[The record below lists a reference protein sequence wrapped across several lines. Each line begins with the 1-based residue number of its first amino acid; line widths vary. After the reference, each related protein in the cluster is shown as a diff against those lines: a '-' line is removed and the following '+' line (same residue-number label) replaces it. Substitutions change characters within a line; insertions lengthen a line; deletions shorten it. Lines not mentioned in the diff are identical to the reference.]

1 MIYFKPNIFILCAEK
16 QICEKELMVLPVL
29 FNKSINSSFTKMPF
43 LFCGNRQD
51 RFKLL
56 YWDGDGF
63 LLCYKRIENGKLKWP
78 RTKDEVRTLT
88 NQQVRWLLEGLS
100 IDQPR
105 AILPGK
111 KEFLS
116 WGLTQ
121 KCVEP
126 LFLVRFLWYSV
137 TKSVRFKV
145 VKNFGN
151 YRYVASVASRS
162 P

>member
-1 MIYFKPNIFILCAEK
+1 
-16 QICEKELMVLPVL
+16 MVLPVL
-29 FNKSINSSFTKMPF
+29 FNKSINSSFTKMPLF

-111 KEFLS
+111 KGVF
-116 WGLTQ
+116 
-121 KCVEP
+121 
-126 LFLVRFLWYSV
+126 
-137 TKSVRFKV
+137 
-145 VKNFGN
+145 
-151 YRYVASVASRS
+151 
-162 P
+162 

>member
-1 MIYFKPNIFILCAEK
+1 MLYDLLQTKHIYIVCGKTDLRKGIDGLASLIQQEYQL
-16 QICEKELMVLPVL
+16 ELYEDAV
-29 FNKSINSSFTKMPF
+29 F

-111 KEFLS
+111 KEFFKL
-116 WGLTQ
+116 GLTQ
-121 KCVEP
+121 KMC
-126 LFLVRFLWYSV
+126 
-137 TKSVRFKV
+137 
-145 VKNFGN
+145 
-151 YRYVASVASRS
+151 
-162 P
+162 

>member
-1 MIYFKPNIFILCAEK
+1 
-16 QICEKELMVLPVL
+16 MV
-29 FNKSINSSFTKMPF
+29 
-43 LFCGNRQD
+43 
-51 RFKLL
+51 
-56 YWDGDGF
+56 

-111 KEFLS
+111 RSFKL
-116 WGLTQ
+116 GLTQ

>member
-1 MIYFKPNIFILCAEK
+1 
-16 QICEKELMVLPVL
+16 
-29 FNKSINSSFTKMPF
+29 MPF
-43 LFCGNRQD
+43 FYFAGTVKTVSN
-51 RFKLL
+51 F

-111 KEFLS
+111 KGVF
-116 WGLTQ
+116 
-121 KCVEP
+121 
-126 LFLVRFLWYSV
+126 
-137 TKSVRFKV
+137 
-145 VKNFGN
+145 
-151 YRYVASVASRS
+151 
-162 P
+162 

>member
-1 MIYFKPNIFILCAEK
+1 MLYDLLQTKHIYIVCGKTDLRKGIDGLASLIQQEYQL
-16 QICEKELMVLPVL
+16 ELYEDAV
-29 FNKSINSSFTKMPF
+29 F

-116 WGLTQ
+116 WGVNTKNVLNPYFL
-121 KCVEP
+121 CVSCGI
-126 LFLVRFLWYSV
+126 L
-137 TKSVRFKV
+137 
-145 VKNFGN
+145 
-151 YRYVASVASRS
+151 
-162 P
+162 